1 MFIFNIV
8 YKLILNEIISVF
20 DIFLN
25 IKVDSFKINYWIFR
39 NKNNLLPI
47 YNFFIDEREKIY
59 NKYLYL
65 DSKDQFFNITN
76 NEIDWNLKDKNQK
89 AEFESKLN
97 ELFTMEFEIEPF
109 LIDLNI
115 LMNSDDIRLNMNQI
129 ILIKHFLNEN
139 NI

>member
-1 MFIFNIV
+1 M
-8 YKLILNEIISVF
+8 KLILNEIISVF

-47 YNFFIDEREKIY
+47 HNFFIDEREKIY

>member
-1 MFIFNIV
+1 M
-8 YKLILNEIISVF
+8 
-20 DIFLN
+20 
-25 IKVDSFKINYWIFR
+25 
-39 NKNNLLPI
+39 PI

-89 AEFESKLN
+89 TEFESKLN

>member
-1 MFIFNIV
+1 M
-8 YKLILNEIISVF
+8 KLILNEIISVF

-89 AEFESKLN
+89 TEFESKLN

>member
-1 MFIFNIV
+1 M
-8 YKLILNEIISVF
+8 KLILNEIISVF